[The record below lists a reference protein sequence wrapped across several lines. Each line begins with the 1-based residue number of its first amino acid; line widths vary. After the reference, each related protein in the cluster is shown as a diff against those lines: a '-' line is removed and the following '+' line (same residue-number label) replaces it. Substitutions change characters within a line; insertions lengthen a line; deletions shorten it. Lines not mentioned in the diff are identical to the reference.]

1 MPNKHYADVQMIKTT
16 DLEGRLVIDSKSVQ
30 TTFDKDGTLTF
41 NENNGVLTWNSGD
54 ITHCNFTSD
63 DFMIMFDAESCILTL
78 TTGDKNIYYNL
89 EDLKKMINEKGLT
102 LEEMN
107 KILYE
112 KETNENAENKE
123 D

>member
-1 MPNKHYADVQMIKTT
+1 MPKKHYADVQMIKTT

-41 NENNGVLTWNSGD
+41 NEDNGVLTWNSGD
-54 ITHCNFTSD
+54 ITHCNF
-63 DFMIMFDAESCILTL
+63 
-78 TTGDKNIYYNL
+78 
-89 EDLKKMINEKGLT
+89 EDLKKMIKEKGLT